1 MFFVVSC
8 IDHPDKEELRLA
20 TRSQHQDY
28 IAASGGMVKAGGP
41 YLDDK
46 GETMI
51 GTLIVLDVADR
62 AAAEAWLRQ
71 DPYSK
76 AGLFEQVEIR
86 LWRWV
91 VGVPA
96 GA

>member
-1 MFFVVSC
+1 
-8 IDHPDKEELRLA
+8 
-20 TRSQHQDY
+20 
-28 IAASGGMVKAGGP
+28 
-41 YLDDK
+41 
-46 GETMI
+46 MI